1 VAVHP
6 KDKRYKKYVG
16 KTLEVPSVE
25 GNITLKV
32 VADEAVDPKF
42 GTGVIKVTPGHDPTD
57 FEIGKRHNLPVRSVI
72 GFDGKMTELAGKYA
86 GLDRFETRKRI
97 VEDMKQLGLIDRIE
111 PYRHA
116 VGVCYRC
123 RTVVEP
129 LISKQWYVR
138 MKPLAE
144 PAIKAVKTGR
154 IKIVPRGWSKTYYH
168 WMENIRDWAISRQLW
183 WGHRIPVWYCDKD
196 GSMHVSRTDLT
207 ACPQCG
213 GALRQDTDVLDT
225 WFSSGL
231 WPFSTLGWPESTP
244 ELKVFYP
251 TSVLSTGFDILFF
264 WVARMAMLGIK
275 FMGDVPFRHVY
286 IHALIRDAEGQKMS
300 KSKGNVV
307 DPLHVMDKYGTDAFR
322 FTLAALAAQGRDIR
336 LAEERIEGYRNFA
349 NKIWNAARL
358 VLTNLEGYDPALA
371 RRGTPSVADRW
382 IKSRLTEATAQVR
395 KAIDSYR
402 FNDAA
407 SAVYQFLWHEYCDW
421 YLEIAK
427 RSLYQPESPAAR
439 AVTQR
444 TLVETLEATLR
455 LLHPFMPFISEELW
469 QRLPHQGESI
479 VIAPFPKA
487 TRKGRDPEAERLMAP
502 ILDFVGAIR
511 TIRSESRISPAVELA
526 VSVKPAGPEVA
537 GALAAGAAVI
547 GSLARAA
554 ITVSAD
560 GARPANSAMAATP
573 SGDVFVR
580 LEGVVDFEAER
591 ARLRKEVERARK
603 EIAFLEGKL
612 GRADFVERA
621 PALVVERE
629 RARLTE
635 QRETEQKLA
644 ASLAAL
650 G

>member
-1 VAVHP
+1 M
-6 KDKRYKKYVG
+6 
-16 KTLEVPSVE
+16 KT
-25 GNITLKV
+25 
-32 VADEAVDPKF
+32 
-42 GTGVIKVTPGHDPTD
+42 
-57 FEIGKRHNLPVRSVI
+57 
-72 GFDGKMTELAGKYA
+72 
-86 GLDRFETRKRI
+86 
-97 VEDMKQLGLIDRIE
+97 LGLIDRIE
-111 PYRHA
+111 PYRHS

-123 RTVVEP
+123 KTVVEP
-129 LISKQWYVR
+129 LVSKQWYVR
-138 MKPLAE
+138 TRPLAE
-144 PAIKAVKTGR
+144 PAIKAVRSGK
-154 IKIVPRGWSKTYYH
+154 IKIVPRAWNKTYFH

-213 GALRQDTDVLDT
+213 GGLRQDTDVLDT

-231 WPFSTLGWPESTP
+231 WPFSTLGWPQETP

-264 WVARMAMLGIK
+264 WVARMAMFGIK

-307 DPLHVMDKYGTDAFR
+307 DPLHVMDKFGTDAFR

-358 VLTNLEGYDPALA
+358 VLSNLEGYDPALA

-382 IKSRLTEATAQVR
+382 IRSRLTEATAQVR
-395 KAIDSYR
+395 KAIDGYR

-427 RSLYQPESPAAR
+427 RSLYQSEDPVAR

-444 TLVETLEATLR
+444 TLIETLEVTLR
-455 LLHPFMPFISEELW
+455 LLHPFMPFLSEEIW

-479 VIAPFPKA
+479 MVAPFPRA
-487 TRKGRDPEAERLMAP
+487 ADARRNALAERRMQP
-502 ILDFVGAIR
+502 VIDIVSAIR
-511 TIRSESRISPAVELA
+511 AIRSESRIAPGAELQ
-526 VSVKPAGPEVA
+526 VTVKPGASGAEDLA
-537 GALAAGAAVI
+537 EAATLIGALARAVI
-547 GSLARAA
+547 AVDPAA
-554 ITVSAD
+554 E
-560 GARPANSAMAATP
+560 RPAQSAHAVA
-573 SGDVFVR
+573 GDAEVFVH
-580 LEGVVDFEAER
+580 LAGVVDLSAER
-591 ARLRKEVERARK
+591 GRLVKEIERADK
-603 EIAFLEGKL
+603 EIAFIEGKL
-612 GRADFVERA
+612 ARPEFDEPA
-621 PALVVERE
+621 PAEIVGRE
-629 RARLTE
+629 RVRLTE
-635 QRETEQKLA
+635 QRRIHEKLS

-650 G
+650 QT